1 MTFDLTPS
9 KSGYLIINSNLN
21 LTVKCRVEFEFI
33 SDSFRM
39 LELSNAQHVNVCHY
53 LKVFLIGFEVI
64 DISKAYRNLYQ
75 IGSVST
81 ADYVTLGARLHMGKG
96 PVFSLSLRVLPLYRF
111 ARMSGS
117 GDSMLVS

>member
-1 MTFDLTPS
+1 
-9 KSGYLIINSNLN
+9 
-21 LTVKCRVEFEFI
+21 
-33 SDSFRM
+33 M

-53 LKVFLIGFEVI
+53 LEFFSNEFEVI
-64 DISKAYRNLYQ
+64 DISKAYINLYQ
-75 IGSVST
+75 ISCT

-96 PVFSLSLRVLPLYRF
+96 PAVSLSLRVLPLYRF